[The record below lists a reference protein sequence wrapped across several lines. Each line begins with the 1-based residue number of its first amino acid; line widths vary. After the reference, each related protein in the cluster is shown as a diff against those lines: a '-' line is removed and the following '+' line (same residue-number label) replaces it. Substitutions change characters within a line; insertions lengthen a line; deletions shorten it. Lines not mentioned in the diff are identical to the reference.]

1 MSTSF
6 ADAQRAYDNMEPDY
20 SEMDPSIIES
30 LEEDFAETFLENEI
44 EGDLE
49 STLLSICQGDASPET
64 LKAFSVLAQ
73 QWYQS
78 NLSDYVDNHY
88 EKAEKEK
95 QDSYE
100 EDRAISRYEDM
111 MERDNDSW

>member
-20 SEMDPSIIES
+20 SEMDESLVES
-30 LEEDFAETFLENEI
+30 LEEDFVESFLENEI
-44 EGDLE
+44 EGEME
-49 STLLSICQGDASPET
+49 STLLSICQGDTSAET
-64 LKAFSVLAQ
+64 LKAFAEAAK

-78 NLSDYVDNHY
+78 NLSTYIDNNY
-88 EKAEKEK
+88 EKAE
-95 QDSYE
+95 QDARDSYE

-111 MERDNDSW
+111 MERDNDAW